1 MELYHVMNNEATQKT
16 QVVIVGAGPTGLS
29 LAIQLMRYNI
39 DFMILEKNKTT
50 TPFSKALVV
59 QARTLEIL
67 EEIDLA
73 QKAIAGGQVAIAL
86 NAFENGKQKFQIDVN
101 GLGEGVSQF
110 PFALSLEQCKTEKLF
125 VDYLT
130 ENGKMI
136 SWNSTFTHFNESEN
150 GITAY
155 YRNENNNEIKIEAD
169 YIVGADGASSAIRHQ
184 ENFTFEGDTATR
196 IFYVSDVKI
205 NSSVICKNELYMFLI
220 KKGFALFFP
229 MQGEGHYRIVGILPD
244 ANENQT
250 EFHFEE
256 LIPDLKKNVAVPL
269 EFIERRWFSVY
280 KVHSRKANN
289 FRKGRCFIAGD
300 AAHIHTPAGGQGMN
314 TGIQDA
320 YNLAWKMALT
330 LQGKVS
336 DMVLESYSIEREQN
350 ARNLLNTT
358 DKMFDIMS
366 GSNFFWDFL
375 RLQVFPLIAGFVVK
389 NKSFRKKIFPLLS
402 QTGITYHNSPLII
415 KSSVA
420 NIHAGVRIPYF
431 VFTNGKNIF
440 EFLKDPW
447 FKILFFGDDEKANFR
462 NINNRSLVVTKIFF
476 SEIPFSIF
484 KAQKNFYILLRP
496 DNHIAYIGNDI
507 NICNK
512 YFLQIETNANQ

>member
-1 MELYHVMNNEATQKT
+1 MNEQSTQKT
-16 QVVIVGAGPTGLS
+16 QVIIVGAGPTGLS
-29 LAIQLMRYNI
+29 MAIQLMRYNI
-39 DFMILEKNKTT
+39 DFIIIEKNKTT

-59 QARTLEIL
+59 QARTLEIF
-67 EEIDLA
+67 EEINLA
-73 QKAIAGGQVAIAL
+73 QKAIAEGRITIAL
-86 NAFENGKQKFQIDVN
+86 NAYENGKRKFKVDVN

-125 VDYLT
+125 VDYLI
-130 ENGKMI
+130 ENGKTI
-136 SWNSTFTHFNESEN
+136 SWNSAFTHFTESEN
-150 GITAY
+150 GVTAY
-155 YRNENNNEIKIEAD
+155 YKTEDKIERKIEAD

-184 ENFTFEGDTATR
+184 ENFAFEGDTAAR

-229 MQGEGHYRIVGILPD
+229 MQGEGNYRIVGILPD

-256 LIPDLKKNVAVPL
+256 LIPDLKKQVAVPL
-269 EFIERRWFSVY
+269 EFIETRWFSTY

-336 DMVLESYSIEREQN
+336 AVVLESYSIEREQN
-350 ARNLLNTT
+350 ARNLLRTT
-358 DKMFDIMS
+358 DKIFDIMS
-366 GSNFFWDFL
+366 GSNFFWNFL
-375 RLQVFPLIAGFVVK
+375 RLQIFPLIAGFVVK
-389 NKSFRKKIFPLLS
+389 NKSVRKRIFPLLS
-402 QTGITYHNSPLII
+402 QTAITYHNSPLII
-415 KSSVA
+415 KSRVA
-420 NIHAGVRIPYF
+420 NISAGVRMPYF
-431 VFTNGKNIF
+431 VFENGKNIF
-440 EFLKDPW
+440 EFLKEPG
-447 FKILFFGDDEKANFR
+447 FKILFFGDDVKANLQ
-462 NINNRSLVVTKIFF
+462 NIITRSLVVTKIAFT
-476 SEIPFSIF
+476 EIPSSIF
-484 KAQKNFYILLRP
+484 KAQKNFYVLLRP
-496 DNHIAYIGNDI
+496 DNHIAYTGNDI
-507 NICNK
+507 TICNK
-512 YFLQIETNANQ
+512 YFLQIETNVNH

>member
-1 MELYHVMNNEATQKT
+1 MNDRSSTQKT

-39 DFMILEKNKTT
+39 DFIILEKNKTT

-59 QARTLEIL
+59 QARTLEIF
-67 EEIDLA
+67 EEINIA
-73 QKAIAGGQVAIAL
+73 QKAIAEGRVTNAL
-86 NAFENGKQKFQIDVN
+86 NAFENGKRKFKVDVN

-130 ENGKMI
+130 EKGKAI
-136 SWNSTFTHFNESEN
+136 SWNSTFTHFVGSEN

-155 YRNENNNEIKIEAD
+155 YKTEDNIEVKIEAD
-169 YIVGADGASSAIRHQ
+169 HIVGADGAGSTIRHQ
-184 ENFTFEGDTATR
+184 ENFTFEGDTAAK

-205 NSSVICKNELYMFLI
+205 SSSVICENELYMFLI
-220 KKGFALFFP
+220 KKGFVLFFP

-244 ANENQT
+244 ANEDQT

-269 EFIERRWFSVY
+269 EFIETRWFSTY

-336 DMVLESYSIEREQN
+336 DVVLDSYSIEREQN

-358 DKMFDIMS
+358 DKIFDIMS
-366 GSNFFWDFL
+366 GSNFFWNFL
-375 RLQVFPLIAGFVVK
+375 RLQIFPLIAGFVVK
-389 NKSFRKKIFPLLS
+389 NTSYRKRIFPLLS
-402 QTGITYHNSPLII
+402 QTGITYNNSPLTI
-415 KSSVA
+415 KSNVA
-420 NIHAGVRIPYF
+420 NINAGVRMPYF
-431 VFTNGKNIF
+431 VFKNGKNIF
-440 EFLKDPW
+440 EFLKEPC
-447 FKILFFGDDEKANFR
+447 FKILFFGDEAKANFK
-462 NINNRSLVVTKIFF
+462 NIITHSLVVTKFAF
-476 SEIPFSIF
+476 AEIPSSVF
-484 KAQKNFYILLRP
+484 KAQKNFYVLLRP
-496 DNHIAYIGNDI
+496 DDHIAYIGNDI

-512 YFLQIETNANQ
+512 YFSRIETNVNQ

>member
-1 MELYHVMNNEATQKT
+1 MNNETTKNT
-16 QVVIVGAGPTGLS
+16 HVVIVGAGPTGLS
-29 LAIQLMRYNI
+29 MAIQLMRYNI
-39 DFMILEKNKTT
+39 DFIILEKNKTT

-73 QKAIAGGQVAIAL
+73 QKAIAEGRVTTAL
-86 NAFENGKQKFQIDVN
+86 NAFENGKRKFKIDVT

-125 VDYLT
+125 VDHLT
-130 ENGKMI
+130 ENGKTI
-136 SWNSTFTHFNESEN
+136 SWNSTFTHFVGSEN
-150 GITAY
+150 GVTAY
-155 YRNENNNEIKIEAD
+155 YKTEDNTEIKIEAD
-169 YIVGADGASSAIRHQ
+169 YIVGADGASSVIRHQ
-184 ENFTFEGDTATR
+184 ENFTFEGDTVAR

-205 NSSVICKNELYMFLI
+205 SSSVICNNELYMFLI

-256 LIPDLKKNVAVPL
+256 LIPDLKKQVAVPL
-269 EFIERRWFSVY
+269 EFIETRWFSIY

-330 LQGKVS
+330 LQKKVG
-336 DMVLESYSIEREQN
+336 DTVLDSYSIEREQN

-358 DKMFDIMS
+358 DKMFDIMT
-366 GSNFFWDFL
+366 GSNFFWNFL
-375 RLQVFPLIAGFVVK
+375 RLKIFPLIAGFAVK
-389 NKSFRKKIFPLLS
+389 NRLIRKKIFPLLS
-402 QTGITYHNSPLII
+402 QTGITYHNSPLTI

-420 NIHAGVRIPYF
+420 NIHAGMRMPYF
-431 VFTNGKNIF
+431 VFENGKNIF
-440 EFLKDPW
+440 EFLKEPY
-447 FKILFFGDDEKANFR
+447 FKILFFGDEEKANFQ
-462 NINNRSLVVTKIFF
+462 NIITHSLVISKLTFA
-476 SEIPFSIF
+476 EIPSLIF
-484 KAQKNFYILLRP
+484 KAQQNFYILLRP
-496 DNHIAYIGNDI
+496 DDHIAFIGDDI

-512 YFLQIETNANQ
+512 YFSQIETNVNQ